1 LESVLKT
8 IVIAGTSSGAGKTTI
23 SLGLMAAFREQGR
36 IVQPFKVGPDF
47 IDPLFHKKVC
57 GRASR
62 NLDGWLMDEETI
74 LSSFHRA
81 SKGADLCVVEGVM
94 GLFDGYDPR
103 SETGSTAEIA
113 KWLGAPVILV
123 VDARSMIRSAGALIR
138 GFETFDP
145 DLNVAGV
152 IFNRVGSERHL
163 QWLGETVKEYC
174 QAECLGGIFR
184 DSDLSIPE
192 RHLGLSTERTD
203 RIDPSWKRGLVR
215 KISEGVDLEAVSE
228 LAKIKENVT
237 YHTDHPFTGDKVR
250 IGVAMDEAFCFYYE
264 DNLDL
269 LREMGAELVPFSPL
283 HDSHLP
289 GGLNGL
295 YLGGGYPEVHA
306 QTLSENRSMLAEVR
320 EAAESGLPVY
330 AECGGMMFLSK
341 GVYDP
346 GGVFHSMAGVFP
358 FATEMLRKR
367 QALGYVTVTVVE
379 ENLLGK
385 PGDLIRGHE
394 FHYSRVVELDG
405 DVKFSTLV
413 QKRAGEEKRPEG
425 FKIRNTFGSYVH
437 LHFGSNPEPAR
448 NLVTRMREGAARPN
462 LFDRGLKSAGS
473 IKNHG

>member
-1 LESVLKT
+1 
-8 IVIAGTSSGAGKTTI
+8 
-23 SLGLMAAFREQGR
+23 MAAFREQGL

-57 GRASR
+57 GRVSR
-62 NLDGWLMDEETI
+62 NLDGWLMDKEAI

-81 SKGADLCVVEGVM
+81 SKGADLCLVEGVM

-163 QWLGETVKEYC
+163 QWLAETVKEYC
-174 QAECLGGIFR
+174 GAECLGGLFR

-203 RIDPSWKRGLVR
+203 RIDPSWKQGLVR
-215 KISEGVDLEAVSE
+215 KVFQGIDLEALSE
-228 LAKIKENVT
+228 LAKEEEDVS
-237 YHTDHPFTGDKVR
+237 YHHSRSDNSFTGDKVR

-269 LREMGAELVPFSPL
+269 LREMGAELVAFSPL

-289 GGLNGL
+289 PGLKGL
-295 YLGGGYPEVHA
+295 YLGGGYPEVYA
-306 QTLSENRSMLAEVR
+306 QTLSENRSLLAEVR
-320 EAAESGLPVY
+320 EVAESGLPVY
-330 AECGGMMFLSK
+330 AECGGMMLLSR
-341 GVYDP
+341 GIYDQSR
-346 GGVFHSMAGVFP
+346 VFHPMAGVFP
-358 FATEMLRKR
+358 FATEMLPKR

-379 ENLLGK
+379 KNLLGS

-394 FHYSRVVELDG
+394 FHYSRVVELEG

-425 FKIRNTFGSYVH
+425 FMVRNTFGSYVH

-448 NLVTRMREGAARPN
+448 NLVARMREEKICKRSPQTMEGGTAK
-462 LFDRGLKSAGS
+462 LV
-473 IKNHG
+473 